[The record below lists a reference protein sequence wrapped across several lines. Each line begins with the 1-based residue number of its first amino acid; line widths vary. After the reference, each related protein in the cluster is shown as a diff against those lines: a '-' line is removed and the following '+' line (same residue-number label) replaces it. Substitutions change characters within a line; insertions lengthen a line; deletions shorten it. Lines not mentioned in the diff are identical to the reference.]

1 MPIDQ
6 TAVDIDLP
14 PGFVAARIAARK
26 DIAADVVQ
34 LDLERAN
41 GGATRAAEP
50 GAHLELFIPIGDG
63 GEVRQY
69 SLCGDDPWQW
79 RIAALR
85 GPLGGRGGSAWLH
98 DRAEPGTIIGVRGP
112 RSTFR
117 FQPTGPVLLIAGG
130 IGITPLLSMAAAAQA
145 SGVDW
150 RLIHI
155 GRSRQAMAFAG
166 TTSLPAEHI
175 DLWPADERG
184 RADLDQ
190 VIAHAAPGTTV
201 YACGPDRMLDALQ
214 AASRSADLRL
224 VVERFAPAGS
234 TDDAP
239 PSGSS
244 TDHPFVVELADATEV
259 DVPLGVSVLD
269 ALRDAGIRT
278 LSSCRRGECGTC
290 ETPVIDG
297 EVDHRDQVLSEE
309 ERAAN
314 EVMMICISRARGD
327 RLVLDI

>member
-69 SLCGDDPWQW
+69 SLCGDGPWQW

-85 GPLGGRGGSAWLH
+85 EPLGGRGGSAWLH

-112 RSTFR
+112 RSTFP

-130 IGITPLLSMAAAAQA
+130 IGITPLLSMAAAAPA
-145 SGVDW
+145 SYE
-150 RLIHI
+150 
-155 GRSRQAMAFAG
+155 Q
-166 TTSLPAEHI
+166 
-175 DLWPADERG
+175 
-184 RADLDQ
+184 RA
-190 VIAHAAPGTTV
+190 
-201 YACGPDRMLDALQ
+201 
-214 AASRSADLRL
+214 
-224 VVERFAPAGS
+224 
-234 TDDAP
+234 
-239 PSGSS
+239 
-244 TDHPFVVELADATEV
+244 
-259 DVPLGVSVLD
+259 
-269 ALRDAGIRT
+269 
-278 LSSCRRGECGTC
+278 
-290 ETPVIDG
+290 
-297 EVDHRDQVLSEE
+297 
-309 ERAAN
+309 
-314 EVMMICISRARGD
+314 
-327 RLVLDI
+327 